1 MTEVLVFL
9 NRLQRNIEKINQNM
23 SKLGESGIDLEK
35 FRIIEELTDVVEMME
50 NYQSNITLIA
60 STWL

>member
-1 MTEVLVFL
+1 
-9 NRLQRNIEKINQNM
+9 M

-50 NYQSNITLIA
+50 NY
-60 STWL
+60 

>member
-9 NRLQRNIEKINQNM
+9 NRLQRNIEKLNQNM

-50 NYQSNITLIA
+50 NY
-60 STWL
+60 